1 MCPRFHCAPSALVL
15 SLFAVAG
22 CVKDDHVSDSHG
34 ADSKGADANATA
46 EAPAVTEDGWL
57 MAGAPLPNAD
67 PSEDLTT
74 VTPADL
80 FGDAAGFDGQAVLVE
95 GTITQVCQASGC
107 WFSFQQDGEDLYV
120 FLEDAAG
127 EMFYVPKDIAGRQVR
142 VHGTFSAES
151 DAGKHELIADAVE
164 IAQN

>member
-1 MCPRFHCAPSALVL
+1 MLPRSRPVSFALVL
-15 SLFAVAG
+15 SLFAAAG
-22 CVKDDHVSDSHG
+22 CLNDEPVSEAHG
-34 ADSKGADANATA
+34 SEAGAAADP
-46 EAPAVTEDGWL
+46 PAVTEDGWL
-57 MAGAPLPNAD
+57 MAGAALPSA
-67 PSEDLTT
+67 DLTA

-127 EMFYVPKDIAGRQVR
+127 EMFTVPKDIAGRQVR

-151 DAGKHELIADAVE
+151 DAGKHELVADAVE
-164 IAQN
+164 IAQH

>member
-1 MCPRFHCAPSALVL
+1 MQLRTRLATSALAL
-15 SLFAVAG
+15 SLAALAG
-22 CVKDDHVSDSHG
+22 CMQGEPIADAAESS
-34 ADSKGADANATA
+34 ADSAESGA
-46 EAPAVTEDGWL
+46 EAPALTADGW
-57 MAGAPLPNAD
+57 MTAGAAL
-67 PSEDLTT
+67 STEGLTP
-74 VTPADL
+74 VAPADL

-95 GTITQVCQASGC
+95 GTITQVCQSSGC

-120 FLEDAAG
+120 FLEDAEG

-151 DAGKHELIADAVE
+151 DAGKHELVADAVE